1 MSTPIDNEKNPPV
14 GNGVKLPGLAAP
26 TSDVN
31 QLRNVVETIKEIV
44 EIREGRR
51 GSKYDQVVT
60 WRDLYNVGLIA
71 VNSGGQTYIK
81 SIDSSGVTGVTLMS
95 PNLTTLMIDQF
106 DKKIKATQVYQDIFS
121 EIGKASSY
129 KGVPQEV
136 VDILISDL
144 AEEAKSRGA
153 DIQRVDQ
160 RIQEVDRSLAIST
173 QTLTASI
180 DNAQAA
186 IREVSYASVN
196 RDSASAGKVTTLVS
210 SLGNYY
216 QDGGTGRAQ
225 LEQTLTTQ
233 ADRITGLRAQYS
245 IKVKAGGAIAGFGI
259 SATEVDGV
267 PSSAFIIAADKFAIV
282 SPNYVGGATN
292 TPDNNIIPFGVDT
305 DGIYMNS
312 NVYIKGTTKI
322 DASGKVILDGLRG
335 SLNLALT
342 AASWTD
348 AAASQAVWTALG
360 KAGAPLTNN
369 HLIIGDTV
377 TITSGQTPPAFI
389 QTKYWSGSAWATMGV
404 SINGNLLVSGSISA
418 DQIDTRGLSIKDS
431 AGNVIFSAGTSLST
445 SRISGLGT
453 LAGQNSVSYSALD
466 GTKPPSDATRNIV
479 TFSATEPSA
488 PVNGDIWV
496 DTSANPYVIK
506 TRTSGA
512 WNTGANYTTNTNQ
525 LTDGASLGQTSL
537 WTGVTGTGRPAD
549 NATKNVFSQGGF
561 ASRPVGSDG
570 DLFYSTDSFQLY
582 QKVDGAWVLAA
593 NNTSVDANG
602 AINGTSAGSGTVV
615 ANSRI
620 SLAANGIISGAGGGQ
635 VTISGLGYGGA
646 LDATRNVFTQG
657 TLANIPAGLDGDVYF
672 ANDTNQLYQKIAGS
686 WVLSANKTFLD
697 SDGTIKGVSTGA
709 GTAVANSAITITNG
723 VLNGIGT
730 GNGTAV
736 ANGLI
741 TLASNGTLSGAGG
754 GTVTITGLG
763 YSGALDATKNVF
775 SKGLFAARPAGSD
788 GDLFLATDTK
798 QLYQKVAGEWSIA
811 ANDTYIDTD
820 GTIKGTSAGSGTV
833 VSNSQI
839 TITNGAITGIGTG
852 NNTSVA
858 NSLITLSSAGSLSG
872 AGGGSV
878 TISGLGYSGALD
890 ATKNIFSQGVL
901 TSRPTGSDGDIFYAT
916 DNYQLYQKISG
927 SWVLSANNTYVDSG
941 GVIRGTSVGSGT
953 SVANSLITITNG
965 AITGIGTGVNTKVAN
980 SEISISSSGVLSG
993 AGGGTVTISGL
1004 DNTVLRSANPIT
1016 ATNVGTYISA
1026 AAITNAYIGQFIQ
1039 STNYSPG
1046 VSGWQID
1053 KAGSAELNDATLRGS
1068 VVVGTT
1074 PVISGNGMT
1083 GSGARINSTGT
1094 FALGNA
1100 TTNITFNGTG
1110 MFLNGN
1116 VVGIENL
1123 IPGAAL
1129 PNYVRTYKGNVSPTV
1144 NVGTLASNNAW
1155 GPLAMDATAL
1165 NNKLGAT
1172 DYDAYRTLFPA
1183 GTYFYEL
1190 SVPVKNN
1197 TSDTN
1202 DATYTALVVNPP
1214 GGVGGSMQN
1223 VEVGYDYENNTPI
1236 YQSQFVSNPYTV
1248 ISTAG
1253 VNVVGDWQTATIFG
1267 VGRFTL
1273 ASPTYISPAVMTT
1286 ESNNMNVVARTG
1298 FCTLIWRVWRA
1309 D

>member
-14 GNGVKLPGLAAP
+14 GDGVKLPGLAAP

-95 PNLTTLMIDQF
+95 PNLSTMMIDQF

-144 AEEAKSRGA
+144 AEEAKNRGA

-186 IREVSYASVN
+186 IREVSFASVN

-233 ADRITGLRAQYS
+233 AERITGLRAQYS

-322 DASGKVILDGLRG
+322 DAGGKVILDGLRG
-335 SLNLALT
+335 SLNLAVT
-342 AASWTD
+342 AAAWSDTS
-348 AAASQAVWTALG
+348 ARQAVWAALG
-360 KAGAPLTNN
+360 KADSATTNN
-369 HLIIGDTV
+369 HLVIGDTV

-479 TFSATEPSA
+479 TFSATEPSS

-506 TRTSGA
+506 ARTSGA

-620 SLAANGIISGAGGGQ
+620 SLAANGTLSGAGGGQ
-635 VTISGLGYGGA
+635 VTISGLGYSGA
-646 LDATRNVFTQG
+646 LNATRNVFTQG
-657 TLANIPAGLDGDVYF
+657 PIASIPSGLDGDVYF

-686 WVLSANKTFLD
+686 WVLSANKTFVD

-709 GTAVANSAITITNG
+709 GTAVANSSITITNG

-775 SKGLFAARPAGSD
+775 GRGLFANRPAGSD

-798 QLYQKVAGEWSIA
+798 QLYQKVAGSWFIA
-811 ANDTYIDTD
+811 ANDTFLDAD
-820 GTIKGTSAGSGTV
+820 GTIKGISTGSGT
-833 VSNSQI
+833 
-839 TITNGAITGIGTG
+839 A
-852 NNTSVA
+852 VA
-858 NSLITLSSAGSLSG
+858 NS
-872 AGGGSV
+872 
-878 TISGLGYSGALD
+878 
-890 ATKNIFSQGVL
+890 Q
-901 TSRPTGSDGDIFYAT
+901 
-916 DNYQLYQKISG
+916 
-927 SWVLSANNTYVDSG
+927 
-941 GVIRGTSVGSGT
+941 
-953 SVANSLITITNG
+953 ITITNG

-980 SEISISSSGVLSG
+980 SEISISAAGVLSG

-1004 DNTVLRSANPIT
+1004 DSTVLRSANPIT
-1016 ATNVGTYISA
+1016 STNIGTYINTGV
-1026 AAITNAYIGQFIQ
+1026 ITNAYIGQFIQ

-1053 KAGSAELNDATLRGS
+1053 KAGSAEFSGATFRGTVYGTSGSFSGTITATSLTADSMNVARRSVLESGVIDLPSKTLLGYTSTTMNDGEGNYTIDTPLP
-1068 VVVGTT
+1068 VGTT
-1074 PVISGNGMT
+1074 QIVSINRVVPTSITDEYFSAFPLAVVLRQPFSCSAQPLSSANYSGGD
-1083 GSGARINSTGT
+1083 GQ
-1094 FALGNA
+1094 F
-1100 TTNITFNGTG
+1100 NITVVAEVIVNRRYSVGGTTTTDDNRV
-1110 MFLNGN
+1110 FIYLREY
-1116 VVGIENL
+1116 I
-1123 IPGAAL
+1123 I
-1129 PNYVRTYKGNVSPTV
+1129 TNVS
-1144 NVGTLASNNAW
+1144 
-1155 GPLAMDATAL
+1155 
-1165 NNKLGAT
+1165 
-1172 DYDAYRTLFPA
+1172 
-1183 GTYFYEL
+1183 
-1190 SVPVKNN
+1190 
-1197 TSDTN
+1197 
-1202 DATYTALVVNPP
+1202 
-1214 GGVGGSMQN
+1214 
-1223 VEVGYDYENNTPI
+1223 
-1236 YQSQFVSNPYTV
+1236 
-1248 ISTAG
+1248 ST
-1253 VNVVGDWQTATIFG
+1253 F
-1267 VGRFTL
+1267 
-1273 ASPTYISPAVMTT
+1273 TYITVPTQVRWIL
-1286 ESNNMNVVARTG
+1286 N
-1298 FCTLIWRVWRA
+1298 RA
-1309 D
+1309 